1 MQDDLGA
8 ANQRADLGNS
18 GDVLAVP
25 LHPEFEVLVGI
36 EALRVDREL
45 CHAEPRPNS
54 LPQLATKL
62 EPIYTTRPVRDGLSF
77 IGPQFCARANSL
89 MMAVTAWPTGRP
101 PGRCSY

>member
-25 LHPEFEVLVGI
+25 LHPEFEVFVRI

-54 LPQLATKL
+54 LPQLAMKW
-62 EPIYTTRPVRDGLSF
+62 EPIYTARPLRGGVPF
-77 IGPQFCARANSL
+77 IGPQFWVCANSL
-89 MMAVTAWPTGRP
+89 MMASHCGGYWP
-101 PGRCSY
+101 RCGEVLL